1 MKHSPDWKVKKKIIK
16 RAGWTYEVFWGFLES
31 WRSPQGNLY
40 STADLDAISTAG
52 LRKIC
57 NTDTI

>member
-1 MKHSPDWKVKKKIIK
+1 MKHSQDWKAKKKLIK
-16 RAGWTYEVFWGFLES
+16 RAGWTYEVFGGFLEA

-40 STADLDAISTAG
+40 STADLDAIPTAG

>member
-1 MKHSPDWKVKKKIIK
+1 MKHSKDWKVKKKLIK
-16 RAGWTYEVFWGFLES
+16 KAGWTYEVFGGFLEA

-40 STADLDAISTAG
+40 STGDIDAIPIAG
-52 LRKIC
+52 IIKIC